1 LENRNKIL
9 KVENL
14 AVSYGPINAINSL
27 NLEINQGELVALI
40 GSNGAGKTS
49 LLKAII
55 GIHRAQKGQ
64 IWFLGKDITRQP
76 TDRIVNSGL
85 CLIPEGHII
94 FSSMTVLENLQLGA
108 YHSFGDFD
116 QNLDRVFTYFPV
128 LKGRLKQTAGTLS
141 GGEQQMLAIGRALMY
156 KPKLI
161 LLDEPSLGLAPKI
174 VADIFDI
181 IVELNKEGYS
191 ILVAEQNA
199 KKALECSSRCYVM
212 RTGEIV
218 LTGFSR
224 DIMNNPKIRQAY
236 LGIG

>member
-1 LENRNKIL
+1 
-9 KVENL
+9 
-14 AVSYGPINAINSL
+14 
-27 NLEINQGELVALI
+27 
-40 GSNGAGKTS
+40 
-49 LLKAII
+49 
-55 GIHRAQKGQ
+55 
-64 IWFLGKDITRQP
+64 
-76 TDRIVNSGL
+76 
-85 CLIPEGHII
+85 
-94 FSSMTVLENLQLGA
+94 
-108 YHSFGDFD
+108 
-116 QNLDRVFTYFPV
+116 
-128 LKGRLKQTAGTLS
+128 
-141 GGEQQMLAIGRALMY
+141 MLAIGRTLMY